1 MHQRARRLAALV
13 SIFLAVAAA
22 LAQTA
27 HRFSGAVLTPDG
39 RPAAHI
45 SVAIRQG
52 TAVRNTETDA
62 NGRFSV
68 DLPQSAPAHM
78 SIDAPAFRPVAAA
91 LLPDSPRQIRLALRP
106 ASSRIVVTADR
117 TPLAIDQSANAVQ
130 VLSSHQLRR
139 TATPAL
145 GDQLRQV
152 TGLQYFRRSS
162 TLIANPTIQGVS
174 LRGLGSTA
182 ASRSLVL
189 ANGVPVA
196 DPFGGW
202 VYWDQIP
209 QLAIEDVEVV
219 DGGVSSLYGSSAIG
233 GVINILEREPARA
246 MYALDAGGGQEG
258 TRSFSGIASG
268 THGPW
273 GALAAGDWLR
283 TDGYIEIPVPYR
295 GPVDTAANVNYQNG
309 EIYVR
314 RKFGSTGAAFLR
326 GNLLNEARNN
336 GTPLQKNGTR
346 LWRYAGGGS
355 WTNPMAGALSLQLFG
370 SQEHYRQS
378 FSAVPLNQSSETLT
392 RLQHV
397 ATQQFGGSAQWAR
410 LVRPHLTA
418 VAGADLDDIRAS
430 DDETPILHDLPNG
443 LADTTARQRDIGE
456 YAELVYA
463 QSPWTISGSM
473 RLDTFLNLDAVQY
486 NQTGAAPVARTSIAN
501 RSETIFSP
509 RLGVVRRL
517 NRTVALT
524 ASAYRAFRSP
534 TMNELYRRGQ
544 VGQEITLANPQLRS
558 ERATGWETGAE
569 FVLPASTVVRASYFW
584 TEVNRPV
591 IALTLSTTPS
601 EILNQRENLGQIRS
615 RGVSLQYQ
623 AQPLHWLQVTGGYQ
637 YAKATVTQFAQEP
650 ELVGKWI
657 PQVPH
662 ETATAQVRA
671 VSSRWGTASLLGTES
686 GRQFDDDRNVY
697 LLHGY
702 FQLDGYLSHPIG
714 RRFEVYGAMENIFN
728 RSIEVGKTPVLTLG
742 TPRLATFGI
751 RLHSL
756 P

>member
-1 MHQRARRLAALV
+1 MHRRARRLAALV
-13 SIFLAVAAA
+13 LIFLAMPAAH
-22 LAQTA
+22 AQVA
-27 HRFSGAVLTPDG
+27 HRFSGVVRAPDG
-39 RPAAHI
+39 QPAAHI
-45 SVAIRQG
+45 YVAIRQG
-52 TAVRNTETDA
+52 TLVRDTETDS

-68 DLPQSAPAHM
+68 DLPQSAPAQI
-78 SIDAPAFRPVAAA
+78 SIDAPAFQPVATT
-91 LLPDSPRQIRLALRP
+91 LLPDSPRRIGLALRP
-106 ASSRIVVTADR
+106 ASSRVVVTADR
-117 TPLAIDQSANAVQ
+117 MPLAIDQSANAVQ
-130 VLSSHQLRR
+130 VLSSRQLRR

-162 TLIANPTIQGVS
+162 TLVANPTIQGVS

-189 ANGVPVA
+189 ANGVPIA

-309 EIYVR
+309 EINLR

-355 WTNPMAGALSLQLFG
+355 WNDPTAGALSLQLFG

-378 FSAVPLNQSSETLT
+378 FSAVPLNQSRETLT

-397 ATQQFGGSAQWAR
+397 STQQLGGSAQWAK
-410 LVRPHLTA
+410 LVLPHLTA
-418 VAGADLDDIRAS
+418 VAGVDMNDVRADDA
-430 DDETPILHDLPNG
+430 ETPIHNSLPNG

-463 QSPWTISGSM
+463 REPWTISGSM
-473 RLDTFLNLDAVQY
+473 RVDTFLNLDAVQY
-486 NQTGAAPVARTSIAN
+486 NQTAPAPVVRTAIPN
-501 RSETIFSP
+501 RSETIPSP
-509 RLGVVRRL
+509 RLGVVRRI
-517 NRTVALT
+517 NRFVSLT
-524 ASAYRAFRSP
+524 GSGYRAFRSP

-544 VGQEITLANPQLRS
+544 VGQEITLANPQLQS

-569 FVLPASTVVRASYFW
+569 FVLPGSTVVRSSYFW

-591 IALTLSTTPS
+591 VALTLSTSPS

-623 AQPLHWLQVTGGYQ
+623 SQPLQWLQITGGYQ
-637 YAKATVTQFAQEP
+637 YANATVTQFAQEP
-650 ELVGKWI
+650 QLVGKWL

-671 VSSRWGTASLLGTES
+671 VSRRWGTASLLGTES

-702 FQLDGYLSHPIG
+702 FQLDGYVSHSIG
-714 RRFEVYGAMENIFN
+714 RRFEVYGAMENIFD

-742 TPRLATFGI
+742 TPRLATFGV
-751 RLHSL
+751 RLHS
-756 P
+756 PP